1 MLRVAYDE
9 DTMSRLCA
17 LNGLLCGV
25 VLAILCGGGGAAR
38 ADSGLDPLPEMR
50 AAAEAA
56 ADLDPDSPR
65 QRTALAPP
73 LRRPMTTPATTLD
86 RSALL
91 REAVRS
97 EIEKEA
103 LHLGK
108 GDAATGQKSGKAA
121 GPFDGNGASEEARGA
136 AARAQE
142 ARRNRE
148 VAAERGQ
155 SPVAPGRLK
164 QESNVPEK
172 ITGRKLGG

>member
-1 MLRVAYDE
+1 MLRVAYDK

-17 LNGLLCGV
+17 LNGLLCRV
-25 VLAILCGGGGAAR
+25 VLATILCGGAAR

-65 QRTALAPP
+65 QRTALALPVRKP
-73 LRRPMTTPATTLD
+73 LTTPLTILE
-86 RSALL
+86 RSTLL
-91 REAVRS
+91 REAVRA
-97 EIEKEA
+97 EIDKEA
-103 LHLGK
+103 HRLGK
-108 GDAATGQKSGKAA
+108 GDATTGQKAGKAA
-121 GPFDGNGASEEARGA
+121 GPFEGSGASEEARGA

-155 SPVAPGRLK
+155 STGAPGRLK

-172 ITGRKLGG
+172 STGRKLGG